1 LQCHLLSPPTHLTP
15 QARHC
20 LLDVSAHSIRR
31 LKAAAIHPIAI
42 FLLPASPD
50 VVRTQ
55 HANYTEE
62 MARNV
67 FTLALRVHAEFRH
80 QFTETIPNEAFDRTY
95 QRVVEI
101 VRRESRDA
109 YWAATGQRLP

>member
-1 LQCHLLSPPTHLTP
+1 MHAAQCSTP
-15 QARHC
+15 RSYVQGRHC

-31 LKAAAIHPIAI
+31 LKAADIQPIAI
-42 FLLPASPD
+42 FLKPSGPE
-50 VVRTQ
+50 VVRAQ
-55 HANYTEE
+55 QSSYSEE

-67 FTLALRVHAEFRH
+67 FQLAQKVHTEFRH
-80 QFTETIPNEAFDRTY
+80 QFTETVANEAFDRTY

-101 VRRESRDA
+101 IRRESRDS